1 MSQSQHSPS
10 VWSVSQGEAVSLS
23 IGPGPREL
31 SVTEGRLWLTLR
43 GELDEQPEDHWLEPG
58 QSVHLESG
66 SRVVMEAWPQAQ
78 FQLLV
83 PPCED
88 FVRQQA
94 ARAAANVKPFWRRIL
109 TSSLTASSSSSQQR
123 LSAA

>member
-1 MSQSQHSPS
+1 MSQSHQHS
-10 VWSVSQGEAVSLS
+10 VWTVSQGEAMSLS
-23 IGPGPREL
+23 IGPGAREL

-43 GELDEQPEDHWLEPG
+43 GELDQPAEDHWLEPG
-58 QSVHLESG
+58 QSVELPSG

-83 PPCED
+83 PPCEEI
-88 FVRQQA
+88 VRRQA
-94 ARAAANVKPFWRRIL
+94 ARAAATATPFWKRAF
-109 TSSLTASSSSSQQR
+109 SPASSSSSSSSG

>member
-1 MSQSQHSPS
+1 MSQFHQHS
-10 VWSVSQGEAVSLS
+10 VWSVSQGEAMSLS
-23 IGPGPREL
+23 IGPGLREL

-43 GELDEQPEDHWLEPG
+43 GELDQPAEDYWLESG
-58 QSVHLESG
+58 QSVQLPSG

-88 FVRQQA
+88 IVRRQA
-94 ARAAANVKPFWRRIL
+94 ARQAAATPFWKRVF
-109 TSSLTASSSSSQQR
+109 SPPQSSSSSG